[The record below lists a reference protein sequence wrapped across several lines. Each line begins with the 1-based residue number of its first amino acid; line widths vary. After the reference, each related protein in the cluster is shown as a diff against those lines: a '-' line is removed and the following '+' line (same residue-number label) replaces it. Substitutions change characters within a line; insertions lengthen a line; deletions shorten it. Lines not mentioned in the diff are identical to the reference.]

1 MIFKRGHAP
10 AELVNAIETPGVKRD
25 EENQTENP
33 EAVAEVSE
41 EEKNKAADT
50 LRAATDIFTWR
61 NVNYDITIKGEPR
74 RLLSGVSGYVVP
86 GKMTALMGESGAG
99 KFLTSLQVSSCSTL
113 IFCRMISLHST
124 R

>member
-10 AELVNAIETPGVKRD
+10 AELVNAIETPGVQRD

-33 EAVAEVSE
+33 EAIAEVSE

-50 LRAATDIFTWR
+50 LKAATDIFTWR

-99 KFLTSLQVSSCSTL
+99 EP
-113 IFCRMISLHST
+113 ISLRLFYFRAFH
-124 R
+124 